1 MFKWGHTGIYIDMYV
16 CVCVYVR
23 VRDPLIYNMGD
34 PAYPNPPSFK
44 CSHRKPFFSFWV
56 DTFGCCGLL
65 LSPPRK
71 PFSTRVCLTIFLTS
85 QRLNLSER
93 NAKVGCAL
101 PLSRERRGRERRGE
115 GRRHGRFYTVGSQ
128 IPIK

>member
-1 MFKWGHTGIYIDMYV
+1 MGTYRYIHRYLRVCVCMCARVYAFV
-16 CVCVYVR
+16 CVCVHVC
-23 VRDPLIYNMGD
+23 DPLIYNMGD
-34 PAYPNPPSFK
+34 PACPS
-44 CSHRKPFFSFWV
+44 SHQKPFFSFWV

-71 PFSTRVCLTIFLTS
+71 PFSARVCLTIFLTS

-101 PLSRERRGRERRGE
+101 PLSGERRGRERRGE
-115 GRRHGRFYTVGSQ
+115 GGGHEGF
-128 IPIK
+128 IL